1 MTANPW
7 VRPYVLTGG
16 RTRTRHHLYV
26 HTLVAVKRY
35 DPAAALRLSPEARR
49 SILTPGKMMI
59 SPSEPC
65 AGLAIRLAASSLRRN
80 SRMTAIPNSPS
91 SIVPCARPI

>member
-26 HTLVAVKRY
+26 HTLVSVER
-35 DPAAALRLSPEARR
+35 
-49 SILTPGKMMI
+49 
-59 SPSEPC
+59 
-65 AGLAIRLAASSLRRN
+65 
-80 SRMTAIPNSPS
+80 
-91 SIVPCARPI
+91 